1 MSETKFRNHP
11 KAPHNQPFQLNGK
24 RNSKTNAWY
33 RKGTNN
39 NPKRRDQKED

>member
-11 KAPHNQPFQLNGK
+11 KAPHNQPFQKNGK

-33 RKGTNN
+33 RKGTNTS
-39 NPKRRDQKED
+39 KRREQKED